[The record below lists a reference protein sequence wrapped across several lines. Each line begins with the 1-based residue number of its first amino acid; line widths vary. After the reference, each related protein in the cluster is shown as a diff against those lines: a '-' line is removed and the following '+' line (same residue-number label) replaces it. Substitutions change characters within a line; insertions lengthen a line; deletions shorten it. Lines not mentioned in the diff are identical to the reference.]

1 MLTPPKVLN
10 FDANAYISVT
20 LDPSAA
26 SFGSPATLAAGHNA
40 VEYVGPVGQL
50 ADVQLV
56 SVPKDQWPAAQADV
70 LGWLKSRPG
79 VVHVEVQG
87 PPRTRAKRGGDE
99 L

>member
-1 MLTPPKVLN
+1 MLTPPKALD
-10 FDANAYISVT
+10 FDANTYISVT
-20 LDPSAA
+20 LDPALA
-26 SFGSPATLAAGHNA
+26 PLTSPEALGQHDA
-40 VEYVGPVGQL
+40 VQYVGSVGQL

-56 SVPKDQWPAAQADV
+56 SVPKAEWSEVQEDV

-79 VVHVEVQG
+79 VVHVEVQS